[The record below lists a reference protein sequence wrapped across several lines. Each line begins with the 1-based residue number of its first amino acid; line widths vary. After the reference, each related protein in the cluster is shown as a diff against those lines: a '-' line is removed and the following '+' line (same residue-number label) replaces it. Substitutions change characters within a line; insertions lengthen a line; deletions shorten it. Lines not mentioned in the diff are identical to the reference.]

1 MPSCQWELEPEVFV
15 FTVHRVYT
23 LLIHLCP
30 LIRSAHFQVMDDVCS
45 NPPFY
50 YANPFNGAPRLKRCH
65 ISWQLAP
72 PPPPLDQL
80 HRLLWVDQAQMRKCG
95 KSDQVKH
102 FSNRLT
108 QCWSSPFHR
117 INLCF
122 AAYRSFWMLL
132 PVLILLCWVRQQWCV
147 QHHRQRPEATVN
159 RFMPTPG
166 LCVFISLT
174 NISRR
179 LAKMFQLPVRLVI
192 TDVTCCYSSSVLIL
206 SFTAIS
212 FYCVRV

>member
-72 PPPPLDQL
+72 PPSISFIGCSEWIKLKWGNVGSQIKSNTSQTGS
-80 HRLLWVDQAQMRKCG
+80 HSADQACSIVSISVFCSIQEFLNVVACIDFAVLSSPTVMRTASSTKTRGYSKQIYANAWPVC
-95 KSDQVKH
+95 VH
-102 FSNRLT
+102 FSYK
-108 QCWSSPFHR
+108 H
-117 INLCF
+117 
-122 AAYRSFWMLL
+122 
-132 PVLILLCWVRQQWCV
+132 
-147 QHHRQRPEATVN
+147 
-159 RFMPTPG
+159 
-166 LCVFISLT
+166 
-174 NISRR
+174 
-179 LAKMFQLPVRLVI
+179 
-192 TDVTCCYSSSVLIL
+192 
-206 SFTAIS
+206 
-212 FYCVRV
+212 